1 MKKEEENIRYIK
13 NNNYVYIWKEVWFNM
28 CSLDRLKE
36 IKESG
41 LNLSEQTEKELK
53 QTIEEGNKMSEE
65 NGRLFRSLLL

>member
-13 NNNYVYIWKEVWFNM
+13 NKNYVYIWKEVWFNM

-36 IKESG
+36 IRESG
-41 LNLSEQTEKELK
+41 LNLSEETEKELK

>member
-1 MKKEEENIRYIK
+1 
-13 NNNYVYIWKEVWFNM
+13 M
-28 CSLDRLKE
+28 CSPDRLKE